1 MKYPRG
7 EILCRRLEWE
17 RGTVS
22 GRVALLLRSAEVK
35 PLFYRFVRLSKSW
48 ASSLFFIVMPRA
60 SGPVPFELGVCAGH
74 VVRIGLRTQN
84 YRKSQGKGRGKK
96 MRNRQRAAK
105 GQKMRSQRTKKNRKS
120 QGKRAKSRMNAWGSK
135 MQSKGGAAVLES
147 ACSRMGLGQARRGLC
162 RLLFDREKSIGETQ
176 KKRSRRRNGQGRK
189 VYWMGAKK
197 RSRQGNGQGKVYWM
211 VAKKRSRQ
219 GNGQGKVY
227 WMVAKTRGQPT
238 RKRLGKSIFES
249 AGNDV

>member
-1 MKYPRG
+1 M
-7 EILCRRLEWE
+7 
-17 RGTVS
+17 
-22 GRVALLLRSAEVK
+22 LLRSAEVK

-96 MRNRQRAAK
+96 TRSQRTKSRKGTRQKTRNKQRAAK

-189 VYWMGAKK
+189 VYRTGAKK